1 MIIINKTAIVA
12 IVVTKIKKA
21 CRCNYAMN
29 MNMNNYSAKAHC
41 MAMNAPKFVIIAK
54 EISNHGHLK
63 GYITLIELIFQL
75 YLLPIEYSGY
85 IAYYPL

>member
-1 MIIINKTAIVA
+1 MNLNKAMIIINKTAIVA

-29 MNMNNYSAKAHC
+29 MNNYSAKAHC
-41 MAMNAPKFVIIAK
+41 MAMNAPKLVIIAK

-63 GYITLIELIFQL
+63 GYITLTELIFQL
-75 YLLPIEYSGY
+75 YLLPIEYR
-85 IAYYPL
+85 L